1 MNNFYEQVKK
11 INIKYNVMQKI
22 KAHFNGINIA
32 IRKVAVN
39 LLPEESS
46 FLQSAFLLL
55 AAEGESNDAEPFVD
69 KIVALEL
76 LKTGYEIRDK
86 LVNKTP
92 TFSTHFY
99 AKDKLDMNYGFLIS
113 DMLISKSLSHL
124 YNYSDRRLINLID
137 AMVADI
143 VNSRLD
149 VAYLL
154 KSDSLDLK
162 KYTEI
167 IIRCFSSIIKIGFL
181 TIKPAAVINPQ
192 LHNSASNL
200 ATNLAVACE
209 FAEDFAGF
217 LKAPFANNGDM
228 SYILIENTNLVF
240 PILLLSEIASSYES
254 QMLKNILI
262 GLKHRGALPTN
273 KEIWRMKTLMKK
285 YNVNDFALKKINDH
299 VVSALME
306 LKVLNWQQP
315 DKLDRLI
322 NMLLKSNWDADY
334 LRQ

>member
-1 MNNFYEQVKK
+1 MKDFYARVEK
-11 INIKYNVMQKI
+11 INSKYGVLQKV
-22 KAHFNGINIA
+22 KAHLNGVNVA
-32 IRKVAVN
+32 IRKLAVN
-39 LLPEESS
+39 LLPDESHM
-46 FLQSAFLLL
+46 LQSAFLLL
-55 AAEGESNDAEPFVD
+55 AAECENNDPAPYID
-69 KIVALEL
+69 RIVALEL

-99 AKDKLDMNYGFLIS
+99 VKDKLDMNYGFLIS
-113 DMLISKSLSHL
+113 DMLISKALSHL
-124 YNYSDRRLINLID
+124 YNNSERRLVGLID
-137 AMVADI
+137 DMVADV

-154 KSDSLDLK
+154 KSESLDLK

-181 TIKPAAVINPQ
+181 SIKPAAVINPQ
-192 LHNSASNL
+192 LHNSVSNL

-228 SYILIENTNLVF
+228 SYVLIENTNLVF
-240 PILLLSEIASSYES
+240 PILLLCEIASSYET
-254 QMLKNILI
+254 QMLRNVLN
-262 GLKHRGALPTN
+262 GLKQKGTPPSN
-273 KEIWRMKTLMKK
+273 KEVWRMKTLIKK

-299 VVSALME
+299 AVSALME
-306 LKVLNWQQP
+306 LKVLNWQHP
-315 DKLDRLI
+315 DRLDRHI
-322 NMLLKSNWDADY
+322 NALLKSNWDVEFIGP
-334 LRQ
+334 

>member
-1 MNNFYEQVKK
+1 MKEFYERVEK
-11 INIKYNVMQKI
+11 INSKYNILQKV
-22 KAHFNGINIA
+22 KAHLTGINVA
-32 IRKVAVN
+32 IRKLAAN
-39 LLPEESS
+39 LLPGEGQM
-46 FLQSAFLLL
+46 LQSAFLLL
-55 AAEGESNDAEPFVD
+55 AAECENGDASPYID

-99 AKDKLDMNYGFLIS
+99 VKDKLDMNYGFLIS
-113 DMLISKSLSHL
+113 DMLISKALSHL
-124 YNYSDRRLINLID
+124 YNNSERRLIGLID
-137 AMVADI
+137 DMVADI

-154 KSDSLDLK
+154 KSESLDLK

-167 IIRCFSSIIKIGFL
+167 IIRCFSSIMKIGFL
-181 TIKPAAVINPQ
+181 SIKPAAVINPQ

-217 LKAPFANNGDM
+217 LKAPFAQTGDM
-228 SYILIENTNLVF
+228 SYVLIENTNLVF
-240 PILLLSEIASSYES
+240 PILLLSEIASSYETH
-254 QMLKNILI
+254 MLKNILT
-262 GLKHRGALPTN
+262 GLKHKGSPPTN
-273 KEIWRMKTLMKK
+273 KEIWRMKTLIKK

-299 VVSALME
+299 AASALME
-306 LKVLNWQQP
+306 LKILGWQQP
-315 DKLDRLI
+315 EKLDRHI
-322 NMLLKSNWDADY
+322 NALLKSNWDVEHIVP
-334 LRQ
+334 

>member
-1 MNNFYEQVKK
+1 MNNFYEQVRK
-11 INIKYNVMQKI
+11 INSKYNIVQKI
-22 KAHFNGINIA
+22 KAHFNAINVS
-32 IRKVAVN
+32 IRKLALN
-39 LLPEESS
+39 LLPDESRM
-46 FLQSAFLLL
+46 LQSAFLLL
-55 AAEGESNDAEPFVD
+55 AAECENSDPEPFID

-99 AKDKLDMNYGFLIS
+99 VKDKLDMNYGFLIS
-113 DMLISKSLSHL
+113 DMLISRALSHL
-124 YNYSDRRLINLID
+124 YNNSERRLINLID
-137 AMVADI
+137 VMVNDI

-154 KSDSLDLK
+154 KSESLDLK

-167 IIRCFSSIIKIGFL
+167 IIRCFSSIMKIGFL
-181 TIKPAAVINPQ
+181 SIKPAAVINPQ

-228 SYILIENTNLVF
+228 SYVLIENTNLVF

-254 QMLKNILI
+254 QMLKNVLTTM
-262 GLKHRGALPTN
+262 KHKGAAPSN
-273 KEIWRMKTLMKK
+273 KEIWRMKTLVKK

-299 VVSALME
+299 IVSALME
-306 LKVLNWQQP
+306 LKILNWQQP
-315 DKLDRLI
+315 DKLDRHI
-322 NMLLKSNWDADY
+322 NMLLKSNWDVEY
-334 LRQ
+334 LGQ

>member
-1 MNNFYEQVKK
+1 MKNFYERVKK
-11 INIKYNVMQKI
+11 VNIQYNLIQKV
-22 KAHFNGINIA
+22 KAHFNGINVA
-32 IRKVAVN
+32 IRKMALN
-39 LLPEESS
+39 LLPDESH

-55 AAEGESNDAEPFVD
+55 AAECEDNDAGPYVD

-99 AKDKLDMNYGFLIS
+99 IKDKLDMNYGFLIS
-113 DMLISKSLSHL
+113 DMLISRALSHL
-124 YNYSDRRLINLID
+124 YNYCDRRLINLLD
-137 AMVADI
+137 SMVADI

-181 TIKPAAVINPQ
+181 IIKPAAVINPQ
-192 LHNSASNL
+192 LYNSASNL

-217 LKAPFANNGDM
+217 LKAPVSNSGDM
-228 SYILIENTNLVF
+228 SYVLIENTNIVF
-240 PILLLSEIASSYES
+240 PILLLSEIASSYEA
-254 QMLKNILI
+254 QMLKNILNSF
-262 GLKHRGALPTN
+262 KHRGAPPSN

-285 YNVNDFALKKINDH
+285 YNVNDFALKKINDQI
-299 VVSALME
+299 VSALME
-306 LKVLNWQQP
+306 LKILNWQQP
-315 DKLDRLI
+315 DKLDRLV
-322 NMLLKSNWDADY
+322 NTLLKSNWDLDY
-334 LRQ
+334 LGQ